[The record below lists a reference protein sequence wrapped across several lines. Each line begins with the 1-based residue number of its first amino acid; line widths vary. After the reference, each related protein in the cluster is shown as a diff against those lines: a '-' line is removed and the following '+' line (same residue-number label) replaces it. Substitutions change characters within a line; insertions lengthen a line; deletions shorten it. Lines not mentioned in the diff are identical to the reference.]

1 MGPNGFGEREDLA
14 EKKLNR
20 FISSLPTTPKKNPEK
35 PTNTTSMLVLII
47 DHLLSNCCGSL
58 SGWFLFF
65 FLLPTRSRFNNGNQ
79 FPVVSLVTFMT
90 SNQSK

>member
-1 MGPNGFGEREDLA
+1 MALERGKIWQ
-14 EKKLNR
+14 KKNSIVLLVVCR
-20 FISSLPTTPKKNPEK
+20 RLPKKIQRSP
-35 PTNTTSMLVLII
+35 PTQHNIHASFDNRPFIVQLLWLPLWMVLI
-47 DHLLSNCCGSL
+47 
-58 SGWFLFF
+58 F